1 MSAAAEA
8 GAQVTGAQRELLRR
22 QYQTRARRMRP
33 FYLFLLI
40 SFAFLFVFKYVPIYG
55 MLIAFTDFNVQRGL
69 LGSEWNDFAYFK
81 RLTRDPFFGR
91 VLFNTVYLSFL
102 RIVFQFPAPI
112 VFALLLNEIRF
123 TPFKRAVQSFSY
135 FPHFISWV
143 LLAGIISQIV
153 NTYGPVFWFF
163 ERIGVEPV
171 HLRNHAPTFRGLL
184 IVTGIWQSVGWGSI
198 IYLAALSGIDPQ
210 LYESAQLDG
219 AGRLRQALSISLPSL
234 VPMIFILFLLQV
246 AALMQESWEQIFNLY
261 HPPVYAV
268 ADVFETLIYREGI
281 QGGRFAYTTAIG
293 LFQNVAGLI
302 ILLIFNAFIRRSAN
316 YGAYALW

>member
-1 MSAAAEA
+1 MSAAVEA

-22 QYQTRARRMRP
+22 QYRTRARRMRP
-33 FYLFLLI
+33 FYLLLLI
-40 SFAFLFVFKYVPIYG
+40 SFAFLFVFKYLPIYG
-55 MLIAFTDFNVQRGL
+55 MAIAFTDFNVQRGL
-69 LGSEWNDFAYFK
+69 LGSEWDGLTQFK
-81 RLTRDPFFGR
+81 RLTSDPFFGR

-102 RIVFQFPAPI
+102 RIIFQFPAPI

-163 ERIGVEPV
+163 ERIGAEPV
-171 HLRNHAPTFRGLL
+171 HLINHAPTFRGLL
-184 IVTGIWQSVGWGSI
+184 VVTGIWQSVGWGSI

-210 LYESAQLDG
+210 LYESAQIDG

-234 VPMIFILFLLQV
+234 APMIFILFLLQI

-261 HPPVYAV
+261 HPTVYAV
-268 ADVFETLIYREGI
+268 ADVFETLIYRAGI
-281 QGGRFAYTTAIG
+281 QDARFEYATAVG
-293 LFQNVAGLI
+293 LFQNVAGLT
-302 ILLIFNAFIRRSAN
+302 ILLIFNAFLRRSTD